1 MCPRN
6 QRLKRLVLK
15 VQAAVKLTLKLQV
28 CTRQM
33 VDKIINFKLLGY
45 NATTPLIQPMTTHRV
60 QIDDLRVLLKALQF
74 VQ

>member
-1 MCPRN
+1 MCPEN

-33 VDKIINFKLLGY
+33 GDKIINFKLLGY
-45 NATTPLIQPMTTHRV
+45 NATTPLIQPMTTNRV
-60 QIDDLRVLLKALQF
+60 RINYLRVLLRAFQF

>member
-28 CTRQM
+28 YTRQM
-33 VDKIINFKLLGY
+33 GDKIINFKLLGY
-45 NATTPLIQPMTTHRV
+45 NATTPLIQPMTTNRV
-60 QIDDLRVLLKALQF
+60 QIDYLRVLLKALQF

>member
-1 MCPRN
+1 MCPEN

-28 CTRQM
+28 YTRQM
-33 VDKIINFKLLGY
+33 GDKIINFKLLGY
-45 NATTPLIQPMTTHRV
+45 NATTPLIQPMTTNRV
-60 QIDDLRVLLKALQF
+60 RINYLRVLLRAFQF